1 MIPCRNCGAELPEGA
16 AFCPHCETA
25 LVEKRAVGRPHLWRR
40 KTLGVGLALLAVFSL
55 VAWAV
60 AAGRNAPP
68 PHEPQS
74 YDGGAEL
81 LYESDGGAYHLLLSF
96 DIVDWIPEARAE
108 LAFSVAPRETGIR
121 NYEEMPARLYAYR
134 EESRET
140 CREEFL
146 ALVESCT
153 VEAVPAESARAMRCT
168 QPEEDRSSP
177 YVVLGSAIDYEPG
190 DGSND
195 ICWTLT
201 MKNGDTIRMSQ
212 RLTIGETPVL
222 TYRPE
227 DTPLET
233 AEELQALLDEIAE
246 TVTDRETEVRIFL
259 PAVTYDEPILMRRA
273 CWLYGAEEGETTFT
287 RSMLIQGEGELRV
300 MLQDLTFAGSGS
312 ATGLASRESVILSG
326 CTFKDWDI
334 GVSAQETAWIN
345 GELCT
350 FRGNGVG
357 LLLNSPNARF
367 VNICFGRNRFED
379 NGTGLHIEALP
390 GDWTLDLS
398 KTVFSGNGTDI
409 NNLANCRLD
418 TSEAIFQ

>member
-25 LVEKRAVGRPHLWRR
+25 LVEKRTAGRPHLWRR
-40 KTLGVGLALLAVFSL
+40 KTLGAGLALLAVFSL
-55 VAWAV
+55 MAWAV

-68 PHEPQS
+68 SHEHQS

-81 LYESDGGAYHLLLSF
+81 LYESDGGAYHLLLAF
-96 DIVDWIPEARAE
+96 DIVDWIPAVRAE

-153 VEAVPAESARAMRCT
+153 VEAVPAEGARAMRCT

-201 MKNGDTIRMSQ
+201 MKNGDVIRMSQ

-273 CWLYGAEEGETTFT
+273 CWLYGAAEGGSYRIRVVDNGRGIPPEELKRITEAFYMVDKS
-287 RSMLIQGEGELRV
+287 RSRKEHG
-300 MLQDLTFAGSGS
+300 AGL
-312 ATGLASRESVILSG
+312 GLALSAR
-326 CTFKDWDI
+326 I
-334 GVSAQETAWIN
+334 ARLHHTA
-345 GELCT
+345 LDYA
-350 FRGNGVG
+350 
-357 LLLNSPNARF
+357 SKP
-367 VNICFGRNRFED
+367 
-379 NGTGLHIEALP
+379 GTGTMV
-390 GDWTLDLS
+390 TLTLQAVEYD
-398 KTVFSGNGTDI
+398 GQ
-409 NNLANCRLD
+409 
-418 TSEAIFQ
+418 EE